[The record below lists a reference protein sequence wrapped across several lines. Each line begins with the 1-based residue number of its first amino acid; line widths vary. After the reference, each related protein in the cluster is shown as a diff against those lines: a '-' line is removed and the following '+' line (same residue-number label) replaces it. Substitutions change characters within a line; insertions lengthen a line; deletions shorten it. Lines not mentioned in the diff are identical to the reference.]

1 MFWNVDSRNQ
11 QQPVQMNEAGVMLVS
26 GCNPR
31 IFSMVMD
38 GIITPYLYMMSVIGS
53 DRYRAIAA

>member
-1 MFWNVDSRNQ
+1 
-11 QQPVQMNEAGVMLVS
+11 MNEAGVMLVS